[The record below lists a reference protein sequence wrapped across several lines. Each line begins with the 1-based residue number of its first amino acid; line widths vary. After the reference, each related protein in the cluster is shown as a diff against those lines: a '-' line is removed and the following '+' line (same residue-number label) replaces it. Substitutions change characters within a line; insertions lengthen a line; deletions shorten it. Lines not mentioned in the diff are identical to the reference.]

1 MCLLKKFISTL
12 FSTDL
17 QGFRIS
23 LEIFSDFKCLVVLFL
38 FLAHLLEVLNFEK
51 MNSWQFHPGHEHHSS
66 DMVGVVM
73 DLKSKA
79 LHSLNQW
86 ATCGHRGIFIS
97 SATSWTQTFRSFGI
111 FFGMCR
117 IDPTRVSHY
126 VFNLFVL
133 LNNQRL
139 LIPQRKMEEAQV
151 ILTFLLLKY
160 SPTKWPINTIYRG
173 ASAEKKYLY
182 RENSVQPATREET
195 NFFFKQCSRTSLW
208 SGVNLEWLPW
218 GTNLQLRAENLS
230 WCVSVDV
237 DMR

>member
-1 MCLLKKFISTL
+1 
-12 FSTDL
+12 
-17 QGFRIS
+17 
-23 LEIFSDFKCLVVLFL
+23 
-38 FLAHLLEVLNFEK
+38 
-51 MNSWQFHPGHEHHSS
+51 
-66 DMVGVVM
+66 M

-97 SATSWTQTFRSFGI
+97 SATSWTQTFRSFGF

-139 LIPQRKMEEAQV
+139 LIQQRKMEEAQV

-173 ASAEKKYLY
+173 ASAEKKIFIQ
-182 RENSVQPATREET
+182 R
-195 NFFFKQCSRTSLW
+195 KQCATSNTGGDKLFLQTMFPNILVIRSQSGVTSLRDK
-208 SGVNLEWLPW
+208 PA
-218 GTNLQLRAENLS
+218 AES
-230 WCVSVDV
+230 WKPLLVCQRGRRHEVTKKTADC
-237 DMR
+237 